1 MSDNDKSINHF
12 LPLTPAVFQI
22 LLALFDGEQHGYRIM
37 KLVENNSGGKFKM
50 GPGTLYG
57 TIKRML
63 SDGLIEETGERPDSS
78 MDDQRRRYYRLTQI
92 GKKVAHAEAERLAVL
107 VSNAKAKKLLP
118 PTSDEII

>member
-1 MSDNDKSINHF
+1 
-12 LPLTPAVFQI
+12 
-22 LLALFDGEQHGYRIM
+22 
-37 KLVENNSGGKFKM
+37 
-50 GPGTLYG
+50 
-57 TIKRML
+57 ML